1 MSNSEKW
8 YKINEDDKVWWLD
21 DDRVGE
27 MVFSFDREKMFNLWE
42 DYPNNLTD
50 EQRKTL
56 EKENPILT
64 SLIQPYSVYMV
75 VMAQIHH

>member
-64 SLIQPYSVYMV
+64 SLI
-75 VMAQIHH
+75 

>member
-1 MSNSEKW
+1 MLNSEKW

-27 MVFSFDREKMFNLWE
+27 MVFSFDRENKFNLWE
-42 DYPNNLTD
+42 DYPNNLTE

-64 SLIQPYSVYMV
+64 SLI
-75 VMAQIHH
+75 

>member
-27 MVFSFDREKMFNLWE
+27 MVFSFDREKRFNLWE
-42 DYPNNLTD
+42 DYPNNLTE

-64 SLIQPYSVYMV
+64 SLI
-75 VMAQIHH
+75 